1 MMETETKD
9 ERNRNMGKRTVFFN
23 GHITSLDPT
32 CPQAEALVA
41 EGGRIIAI
49 GSKDEILLEFGRNDV
64 EKVNLEG
71 GYAYPGLADSHL
83 HLSWVGQRLRWLDL
97 EKCRSKEEL
106 LATVRQR
113 AAGTRP
119 GQWVVGVGWDEHRL
133 GGEVPDLR
141 ELDEA
146 CPHHPLFLARHCF
159 HVYLVNSVAYRAA
172 GVRPDEPDPENGA
185 YGRDETG
192 RLNGRVYENA
202 SRKFYEAQPEPDYA
216 EKKETMREAARLAL
230 SCGLTA
236 VHTEDLRVLGNVETM
251 VRIWRELVEE
261 GIFLRTHQLIYHP
274 HLQELDETKQRAGQG
289 DEWFRIGALKI
300 FADGSLGGRTAWL
313 SEPYADDSE
322 STGLPIHSREELFYL
337 AAQAADR
344 HMPIA
349 VHAIGDRAAELAIA
363 AMEAHPVAR
372 ESGVTLRHR
381 LIHGQILRPDLIER
395 LKRPDVVVDIQ
406 PRFVASDFPWVM
418 ERIGKERAE
427 YAYAW
432 KTLLAAGVACAGGS
446 DAPIEPIH
454 PLWGVHA
461 AVTRRRPEDPEDHP
475 GYLPREK
482 LDRLQALLLFT
493 QGSARAAGEEHER
506 GTLSVGKQAD
516 LSVFDRDILA
526 CRPDELLEAK
536 TMFTV
541 VNGVVAY
548 KE

>member
-1 MMETETKD
+1 
-9 ERNRNMGKRTVFFN
+9 
-23 GHITSLDPT
+23 
-32 CPQAEALVA
+32 
-41 EGGRIIAI
+41 
-49 GSKDEILLEFGRNDV
+49 
-64 EKVNLEG
+64 
-71 GYAYPGLADSHL
+71 
-83 HLSWVGQRLRWLDL
+83 
-97 EKCRSKEEL
+97 
-106 LATVRQR
+106 
-113 AAGTRP
+113 
-119 GQWVVGVGWDEHRL
+119 
-133 GGEVPDLR
+133 
-141 ELDEA
+141 
-146 CPHHPLFLARHCF
+146 
-159 HVYLVNSVAYRAA
+159 
-172 GVRPDEPDPENGA
+172 
-185 YGRDETG
+185 
-192 RLNGRVYENA
+192 
-202 SRKFYEAQPEPDYA
+202 
-216 EKKETMREAARLAL
+216 
-230 SCGLTA
+230 
-236 VHTEDLRVLGNVETM
+236 
-251 VRIWRELVEE
+251 
-261 GIFLRTHQLIYHP
+261 
-274 HLQELDETKQRAGQG
+274 
-289 DEWFRIGALKI
+289 
-300 FADGSLGGRTAWL
+300 
-313 SEPYADDSE
+313 
-322 STGLPIHSREELFYL
+322 
-337 AAQAADR
+337 
-344 HMPIA
+344 
-349 VHAIGDRAAELAIA
+349 
-363 AMEAHPVAR
+363 
-372 ESGVTLRHR
+372 VTLRHR